1 MRQRTFSV
9 ATIDP
14 ADLDRSRRSSSDTMS
29 LKEPSGQ
36 RSPEGSDAPP
46 KPPRQGRR
54 FSEPINAMR
63 QRGLVPERLNLS
75 KKKRPQR
82 AELVSSDDD
91 DGSETVEPSICWLFL
106 TILATRSR
114 QVHYAHP
121 RGASRGR
128 VRSGAHRCRNGGCSR
143 NPTKDCGSDSSLMC
157 RRFRMF

>member
-14 ADLDRSRRSSSDTMS
+14 ADLDRSRRSSADTMS
-29 LKEPSGQ
+29 LKEPSRQ

-75 KKKRPQR
+75 SKKKRQQR
-82 AELVSSDDD
+82 PDAVSSDDD
-91 DGSETVEPSICWLFL
+91 DGSETVESPRFAGSF
-106 TILATRSR
+106 SR
-114 QVHYAHP
+114 FSP
-121 RGASRGR
+121 RGPGKFTMPIQEEPQEDECEAERIAAGTEVAAEIR
-128 VRSGAHRCRNGGCSR
+128 PHTVEVIR
-143 NPTKDCGSDSSLMC
+143 L
-157 RRFRMF
+157 